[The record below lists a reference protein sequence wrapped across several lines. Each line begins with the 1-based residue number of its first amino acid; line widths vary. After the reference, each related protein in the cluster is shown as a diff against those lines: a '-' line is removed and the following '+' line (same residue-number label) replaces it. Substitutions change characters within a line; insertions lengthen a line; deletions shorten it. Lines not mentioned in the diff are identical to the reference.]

1 MTDVKQIT
9 HQLAIEAAHR
19 MMTAALTAPKGKG
32 VDDVVCALAD
42 GEELETLAA
51 EMVRLANGN
60 PNASFV
66 RDAGNIRASEC
77 VVLVG
82 CRRKVL
88 GLNCGHCGFATCG
101 QKPEGV
107 PCVFN
112 TVDLGIAV
120 GSACSVA
127 ADSRIDTRVM
137 FTAGL
142 AAMSLGWLDGASP
155 IFALPISIT
164 AKSPFFDRQLKI
176 EN

>member
-1 MTDVKQIT
+1 MIEVHQIT

-32 VDDVVCALAD
+32 VDDVVCALLD
-42 GEELETLAA
+42 GEELEQLAA
-51 EMVRLANGN
+51 EMVRLADGN

-82 CRRKVL
+82 CRRRPL
-88 GLNCGHCGFATCG
+88 GLNCGHCGFPSCG
-101 QKPEGV
+101 AKPKET
-107 PCVFN
+107 PCTFN

-120 GSACSVA
+120 GSACATA

-142 AAMSLGWLDGASP
+142 AAASLGLLDGAAP
-155 IFALPISIT
+155 IFALPVSIT
-164 AKSPFFDRQLKI
+164 AKSPFFDRK
-176 EN
+176 

>member
-1 MTDVKQIT
+1 MYEVHDIT

-42 GEELETLAA
+42 GDELEQLAT

-82 CRRKVL
+82 CCRRPL
-88 GLNCGHCGFATCG
+88 GLNCGHCGFPKCGEKPKAT
-101 QKPEGV
+101 
-107 PCVFN
+107 PCAFN

-120 GSACSVA
+120 GSACAAA

-142 AAMSLGWLDGASP
+142 AAASLGWLDGANP

-164 AKSPFFDRQLKI
+164 AKSPFFDRK
-176 EN
+176 